1 MKTEMAKAMK
11 SAQSESILRVAY
23 GERERLQFPE
33 WIKELV

>member
-23 GERERLQFPE
+23 GERERLQLPE